1 MSNKFTN
8 NVRARLYKQGYQ
20 GFTKHDYTEAAIA
33 IECDDLENP
42 TKEQLSQAVDY
53 LKLKVQSQISV
64 ADELVGEK
72 FLSQVESEQAETTR
86 EPEAVAIAEPEKQI
100 EQEKPALV
108 PEITQSEGIS
118 LNEETQPQPS
128 IEQNDLQAMPA
139 ASQRGASLREA
150 IACEDDLPEAT
161 AIELQ
166 ETSELV
172 ASTAESMGIALNIED
187 VTAIASN
194 FDYASTNSDDE
205 LEEIKAAITAF
216 VQHKA
221 ALSRQK
227 INHIVQEVKDT
238 IHRHDAE
245 NSELLNE
252 GLRSISQDIKSGSE
266 RFRQQTRQAL
276 KVFALPPSKAG

>member
-1 MSNKFTN
+1 MKELKNKVDSIRRTLKAKGIN
-8 NVRARLYKQGYQ
+8 EVTATQIE
-20 GFTKHDYTEAAIA
+20 TKILELCPDFPDDWCSDIRTEVINSLVADLKTPEHEHTELAPLESELDTTA
-33 IECDDLENP
+33 PLETPEDLETIAPLETSNH
-42 TKEQLSQAVDY
+42 
-53 LKLKVQSQISV
+53 
-64 ADELVGEK
+64 LVEN
-72 FLSQVESEQAETTR
+72 
-86 EPEAVAIAEPEKQI
+86 
-100 EQEKPALV
+100 
-108 PEITQSEGIS
+108 TQSGE
-118 LNEETQPQPS
+118 L
-128 IEQNDLQAMPA
+128 A
-139 ASQRGASLREA
+139 
-150 IACEDDLPEAT
+150 LP
-161 AIELQ
+161 

-172 ASTAESMGIALNIED
+172 ASTAESMGIALNLED

>member
-1 MSNKFTN
+1 MTKFYN
-8 NVRARLYKQGYQ
+8 NVKVRLNRKGIKGISKAEYLVAAEHLGISDLDDVTTEQIIAGVGYLMDKFSNESASLSPSDLATTQ
-20 GFTKHDYTEAAIA
+20 TEEVSK
-33 IECDDLENP
+33 IESEL
-42 TKEQLSQAVDY
+42 EQLEETALPTEHSANI
-53 LKLKVQSQISV
+53 IS
-64 ADELVGEK
+64 
-72 FLSQVESEQAETTR
+72 ESTALDFEENLEEDIAHETT
-86 EPEAVAIAEPEKQI
+86 E
-100 EQEKPALV
+100 
-108 PEITQSEGIS
+108 
-118 LNEETQPQPS
+118 PQPS
-128 IEQNDLQAMPA
+128 IEQSEMQAMPA
-139 ASQRGASLREA
+139 ASVRGASRREA
-150 IACEDDLPEAT
+150 IACEDDPPEAT

-227 INHIVQEVKDT
+227 IKHIVQEVKET
-238 IHRHDAE
+238 IHNLDSE
-245 NSELLNE
+245 NSELLND

-276 KVFALPPSKAG
+276 KAFALPPSKAG